1 MFQNDS
7 KEKCR
12 VCIKLGSN
20 EGELQPTGGGV
31 LGLQFVEELVVEWQH
46 FMRKITL

>member
-20 EGELQPTGGGV
+20 QAELQPPGGGV
-31 LGLQFVEELVVEWQH
+31 EGTPIRGGVGGGMATFYE
-46 FMRKITL
+46 KK